1 MVGQAGDEVTD
12 SREILLALTGRLPEP
27 YDQAVFIPAVL
38 VTDAILDTVYAVKEV
53 ALLPLRVFGA
63 IK

>member
-1 MVGQAGDEVTD
+1 MTD